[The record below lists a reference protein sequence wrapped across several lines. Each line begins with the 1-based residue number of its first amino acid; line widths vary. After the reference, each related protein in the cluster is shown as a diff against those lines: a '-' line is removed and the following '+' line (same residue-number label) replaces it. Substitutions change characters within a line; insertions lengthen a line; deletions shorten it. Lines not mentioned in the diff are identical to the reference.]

1 MVAVFWYSTNSL
13 VLRHTIFYAFIIFLL
28 YMIAF
33 YVPLRRIHKPKNEL
47 ADYQVLTDTGTLWL
61 PRSLTQTEAI
71 CPILI
76 SPKLNEHFAD
86 TLTKITRTDQ
96 TNINLNQIDDC
107 PQFKQIHGDQ
117 PSVSVE
123 ELQFPLAFSFNIHKQ
138 FTQFARL
145 FRAVFRHH
153 NAYCIHVD
161 YKADREF
168 RKQVMR
174 LVNCFGPNVYVIPRE
189 RSISVK
195 WGDLSTLEAWI
206 RCAEFL
212 LNQSSV
218 RWKYLL
224 NGSGQEFPLRTNWE
238 LVRALK
244 AINGS
249 NIVESNDPNTD
260 IDWVPNKSFSFNF
273 TQFARLFRAVFRHHN
288 AYCIHVDYKADREF
302 RKQVMRLVNCF
313 GPNVYVIPRER
324 SISVKWGDLS
334 TLEAWIRCAEFLL
347 NQSSVR
353 WKYLLNG
360 SGQEFPLRTNWE
372 LVRALKAING
382 SNIVESNDPNTDIDW
397 VPNKSFSFNVRW
409 KYLLNGSGQEFP
421 LRKQLGVLVRR
432 LEGRSTDPILSAIE
446 RS

>member
-1 MVAVFWYSTNSL
+1 MVAVFWYNTNSL

-61 PRSLTQTEAI
+61 PKSLTQTEVI

-76 SPKLNEHFAD
+76 SPKLNEQFAD

-96 TNINLNQIDDC
+96 TNINPNQIDDC

-117 PSVSVE
+117 PSVSDE
-123 ELQFPLAFSFNIHKQ
+123 ELQFPLAFSFNVHKQ

-249 NIVESNDPNTD
+249 NIVESNGPNTD
-260 IDWVPNKSFSFNF
+260 VDWVPNKSFSFNF
-273 TQFARLFRAVFRHHN
+273 TWFNGSFYTALRKEMIQFALRNKYATEILTALRREDHRPKFQHELFFSTLNYNSQFNAPGACAEVHRQTQSDPLSTFVARYAVWLPQPCLSERSQRNVCIMGVRNIPTLTNRYEFFVNKFIYDFQPLAYDCLEWWLFRKIQYERNSGHTASSFDPSFYAN
-288 AYCIHVDYKADREF
+288 LYCSKNH
-302 RKQVMRLVNCF
+302 L
-313 GPNVYVIPRER
+313 
-324 SISVKWGDLS
+324 
-334 TLEAWIRCAEFLL
+334 
-347 NQSSVR
+347 
-353 WKYLLNG
+353 
-360 SGQEFPLRTNWE
+360 
-372 LVRALKAING
+372 
-382 SNIVESNDPNTDIDW
+382 
-397 VPNKSFSFNVRW
+397 
-409 KYLLNGSGQEFP
+409 
-421 LRKQLGVLVRR
+421 
-432 LEGRSTDPILSAIE
+432 
-446 RS
+446 